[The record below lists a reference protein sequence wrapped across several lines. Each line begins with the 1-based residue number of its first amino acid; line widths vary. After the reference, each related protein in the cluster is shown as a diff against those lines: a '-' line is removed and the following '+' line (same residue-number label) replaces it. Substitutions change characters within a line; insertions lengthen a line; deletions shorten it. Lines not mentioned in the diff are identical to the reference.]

1 MSQGIY
7 VETGSSLHRLNPLTK
22 FVLIIPTTLI
32 LTLVVDIAV
41 PALFSLFFLL
51 ALLTLGRVPASRLG
65 RALLPFLPVGLGL
78 LWTTAAFYQTR
89 MAEAPAVALNLGPFQ
104 ITWAGLSYAV
114 SIVLRVL
121 AIYASSLLFLLTT
134 HPTDFILALVQQC
147 RLPVRLGYG
156 VMAAYRFVPLLSAE
170 LAQIRAAHRVRGV
183 PEGGGPFGSFRRLLG
198 YAIPL
203 LASGIRRAQKVAV
216 AMDARALG
224 AQPRRTF
231 YRRLRFSRTDLAFL
245 LAYAIFTVIVLSLLV
260 WMGLPARLDPFGGP
274 TMRR

>member
-7 VETGSSLHRLNPLTK
+7 METSSYLHRLNPLTK
-22 FVLIIPTTLI
+22 FALVIPTTLI

-41 PALFSLFFLL
+41 PALFNLFFLL
-51 ALLTLGRVPASRLG
+51 ALLVLGRIPPSRLA
-65 RALLPFLPVGLGL
+65 RALLPFLPAGIGL

-89 MAEAPAVALNLGPFQ
+89 MAEAPAVALDLGPLQ
-104 ITWAGLSYAV
+104 LTRAGIVYAV

-121 AIYASSLLFLLTT
+121 AIYTSSLLFLLTT

-156 VMAAYRFVPLLSAE
+156 VMAAYRFVPLLSTE

-183 PEGGGPFGSFRRLLG
+183 PEGGGALSAPRRLLG

-203 LASGIRRAQKVAV
+203 LASGIRRAQQVAV

-224 AQPRRTF
+224 AHPRRTF
-231 YRRLRFSRTDLAFL
+231 YRHVRFSGSDLAFL
-245 LAYAIFTVIVLSLLV
+245 LAYAVFAVVVLSLLV

-274 TMRR
+274 AMRH

>member
-1 MSQGIY
+1 MNQGIY

-22 FVLIIPTTLI
+22 FGLIIPTTLI

-65 RALLPFLPVGLGL
+65 RALLPFLPAGIGL
-78 LWTTAAFYQTR
+78 LWTTAAFYQAR
-89 MAEAPAVALNLGPFQ
+89 MAETSTVALELGPFQ
-104 ITWAGLSYAV
+104 LTWPGIVYAV

-156 VMAAYRFVPLLSAE
+156 VMAAYRFVPLLSTE

-183 PEGGGPFGSFRRLLG
+183 PEGGGLLAAPRRLLG

-203 LASGIRRAQKVAV
+203 LASGIRRAQQVAV

-224 AQPRRTF
+224 AQPQRTF
-231 YRRLRFSRTDLAFL
+231 YRRLSFSSSDLAFL
-245 LAYAIFTVIVLSLLV
+245 LAYAIFTVIVLALLV
-260 WMGLPARLDPFGGP
+260 WMGLPARLDFFSGP
-274 TMRR
+274 TIRR